1 MCKCGYGRN
10 ELYFYPLQE
19 RYVPLVQVIPP
30 ALDVKYNCDY
40 LGWIHWAHAE
50 EAIYVQNILLDLTV
64 HDNAV
69 SLWEAE
75 IEGIAGL
82 RSSWMHSETIQKQN
96 RGLIILF
103 IFYFYK
109 FYTLL
114 IYLYISKYSCRYI
127 LNTSPCSYPLLSL
140 FDTLLLVPCAPLGN
154 IISNC
159 I

>member
-10 ELYFYPLQE
+10 GLYFYPLQE

-50 EAIYVQNILLDLTV
+50 ESIYLQNILLDLTV

-82 RSSWMHSETIQKQN
+82 RSSWMHSETI
-96 RGLIILF
+96 
-103 IFYFYK
+103 
-109 FYTLL
+109 
-114 IYLYISKYSCRYI
+114 SK
-127 LNTSPCSYPLLSL
+127 NKTEESL
-140 FDTLLLVPCAPLGN
+140 FYLFSIFINFIHYLFTYIFLNILAGIYWTHPLVLTPSSLYLTPSC
-154 IISNC
+154 
-159 I
+159 